1 VGVFCFVPSPGGS
14 TNLPWPTYRKKQIQ
28 NLNKKELSSWLF
40 YFYTNINKEI
50 MTQAKKLENL
60 NSWLGM
66 VTKNKD
72 IIIVTDQILGK
83 TFAIAERTGD
93 TRSVKTNFMTYD
105 EMDAYFFG
113 VIDAK
118 FNKINF

>member
-1 VGVFCFVPSPGGS
+1 
-14 TNLPWPTYRKKQIQ
+14 
-28 NLNKKELSSWLF
+28 
-40 YFYTNINKEI
+40 

-60 NSWLGM
+60 NKWLGM

>member
-1 VGVFCFVPSPGGS
+1 
-14 TNLPWPTYRKKQIQ
+14 
-28 NLNKKELSSWLF
+28 
-40 YFYTNINKEI
+40 

-60 NSWLGM
+60 NGWLGM

-72 IIIVTDQILGK
+72 VIIVTDQIRGK
-83 TFAIAERTGD
+83 TFAIAERTGE
-93 TRSVKTNFMTYD
+93 TLSVKTNFMTYE

>member
-1 VGVFCFVPSPGGS
+1 
-14 TNLPWPTYRKKQIQ
+14 
-28 NLNKKELSSWLF
+28 
-40 YFYTNINKEI
+40 

-60 NSWLGM
+60 NGWLGM

-83 TFAIAERTGD
+83 TFAIAEHIGD

>member
-1 VGVFCFVPSPGGS
+1 MA
-14 TNLPWPTYRKKQIQ
+14 R
-28 NLNKKELSSWLF
+28 LS
-40 YFYTNINKEI
+40 
-50 MTQAKKLENL
+50 QAKKLETL
-60 NSWLGM
+60 NKWLGM

-83 TFAIAERTGD
+83 TFAIAERCTGG
-93 TRSVKTNFMTYD
+93 TQSVKTNFMTYD